1 MGVGPAGCGLPG
13 TEVAGEKSLLTA
25 PVGRQW
31 LSLVRSLRWHKPAEQ
46 LGRSEHYAG
55 MENTGD
61 GRYAWEPFFWWF
73 FKALLDQRVRG
84 RCKKRVFP
92 GFGAGA
98 LGAWKVDSDWSEFTA
113 V

>member
-1 MGVGPAGCGLPG
+1 
-13 TEVAGEKSLLTA
+13 
-25 PVGRQW
+25 
-31 LSLVRSLRWHKPAEQ
+31 
-46 LGRSEHYAG
+46 RSEHYAG
-55 MENTGD
+55 MEKTGD

-73 FKALLDQRVRG
+73 FKALLDQRVRD

-98 LGAWKVDSDWSEFTA
+98 LGAWKVDGFL